1 MCALSL
7 WKTRRLLKQLRRDVS
22 LQSSRLQQMHLVYYW
37 DAGSCGD
44 TATVRSGEENHVLD
58 GDRPMA
64 NRRDLLESELQ
75 DLIREAW
82 EDGQGYSLYGNTFLY
97 DRESRKRISTKLHEL
112 LISYFD
118 SSSGDVG
125 AQDETLKTGTMG
137 DCVRPKRNLIGKD
150 KNVVIVDEAD
160 LYKRIRDEFVI
171 DLTQAFEKYGKVP
184 MVRYEEK
191 KKPDG
196 SIAIRY
202 IFAPFDDQQNP
213 R

>member
-7 WKTRRLLKQLRRDVS
+7 WKTRHLLKQLRRDVS
-22 LQSSRLQQMHLVYYW
+22 LQSSRLQPVYPFHYW
-37 DAGSCGD
+37 DAGTGRD
-44 TATVRSGEENHVLD
+44 TTAVRSGEENHVLD

-82 EDGQGYSLYGNTFLY
+82 EDGQGYSLYGNTFSY

-118 SSSGDVG
+118 SSPGDVG
-125 AQDETLKTGTMG
+125 AQNEASETRTMG
-137 DCVRPKRNLIGKD
+137 DSVRPQGHLIGRD
-150 KNVVIVDEAD
+150 KNVVIADEAD
-160 LYKRIRDEFVI
+160 LCKKIQDEFVI
-171 DLTQAFEKYGKVP
+171 DLAQAFEKYGKVP
-184 MVRYEEK
+184 MVRYEEE

-196 SIAIRY
+196 SIALRY